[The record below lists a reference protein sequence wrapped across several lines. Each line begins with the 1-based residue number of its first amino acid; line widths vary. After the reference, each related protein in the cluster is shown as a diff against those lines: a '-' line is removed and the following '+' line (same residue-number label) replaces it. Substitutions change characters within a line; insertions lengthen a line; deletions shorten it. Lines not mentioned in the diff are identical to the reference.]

1 MHFAEFFLPE
11 DEMILTSR
19 KLGANKILS
28 SEVFNK
34 KYQKME
40 QPRSFDLFYNLYTYM
55 CEYIFIYMHICILYT
70 YIDTQTHTYIIYIYI
85 FPLLSTRKPTLQ
97 LILGGAKV
105 QNVRASDNMD
115 INLLS
120 DAI

>member
-1 MHFAEFFLPE
+1 MFEVILPVRTLVGLIWMLHCVLCLVHSNINIFCNFIRYEFLYFYIFRISIESTTVRHILVHFAEFFLPE

-40 QPRSFDLFYNLYTYM
+40 QPRSFDLFYNLLYYM
-55 CEYIFIYMHICILYT
+55 LAPPIL
-70 YIDTQTHTYIIYIYI
+70 
-85 FPLLSTRKPTLQ
+85 
-97 LILGGAKV
+97 
-105 QNVRASDNMD
+105 
-115 INLLS
+115 
-120 DAI
+120 

>member
-1 MHFAEFFLPE
+1 MLISSHLQGVE

-40 QPRSFDLFYNLYTYM
+40 QPRSFDLFYKGSL
-55 CEYIFIYMHICILYT
+55 CHAACQVI
-70 YIDTQTHTYIIYIYI
+70 
-85 FPLLSTRKPTLQ
+85 S
-97 LILGGAKV
+97 LIK
-105 QNVRASDNMD
+105 
-115 INLLS
+115 
-120 DAI
+120 